1 MSDEKK
7 ISRRNFLK
15 TAGIVTGATVFACSR
30 LTYAGTRQPAVEMF
44 EGQFK
49 KGEAMNRK
57 VLVAY
62 ASRAGSTSEIA
73 EAIGKQLAN
82 AGASVDVLNVK
93 SVKDISGYSAVV
105 VGSAIRIGSWVPEAM
120 LFVENNAAALT
131 ALPTAFFTVCLSIT
145 DKDPTKQAEVTTYM
159 DKPKAVL
166 TPTVEATFAGVMD
179 PDKIKW
185 IERQLM
191 KAMKTEVGDFRDW
204 EVINNWAKGLPVKL
218 GLAA

>member
-1 MSDEKK
+1 MTNEKM
-7 ISRRNFLK
+7 SRRKFLK
-15 TAGIVTGATVFACSR
+15 TAGIAAGATIFACSG
-30 LTYAGTRQPAVEMF
+30 LTYAGTRQPSVDMYEGHF
-44 EGQFK
+44 E
-49 KGEAMNRK
+49 KGESMNKK

-73 EAIGKQLAN
+73 KAIGEELTK

-105 VGSAIRIGSWVPEAM
+105 IGSAIRMGSWVPEAVS
-120 LFVENNAAALT
+120 FVENNTAALK
-131 ALPTAFFTVCLSIT
+131 AMPTAFFTACLSVT
-145 DKDPTKQAEVTTYM
+145 EKDPTKQAEVTTYM
-159 DKPKAVL
+159 DKPKAFL
-166 TPTVEATFAGVMD
+166 TPTAEATFAGVMD

-204 EVINNWAKGLPVKL
+204 DAINNWAKGLPVKL
-218 GLAA
+218 SLTA